1 MNRSQ
6 VTVARAVALIACLG
20 LLSLSPAAHAQK
32 NCGGNTV
39 PPGNSEVDQ
48 YTETV
53 PDGCGDSPLGS
64 PEGGNPDA
72 VPPATAQDLA
82 SLGDDGAA
90 ALALARASAPGG
102 GDRKG
107 GDSAGATGAGSGDSD
122 DGFGDIPAGV
132 LDAAGGSSGD
142 GLGVLFP
149 LLLLAAALAGG
160 AYVLRRRNAG

>member
-1 MNRSQ
+1 M
-6 VTVARAVALIACLG
+6 ALIAG
-20 LLSLSPAAHAQK
+20 LALLFVSPAAHAQK
-32 NCGGNTV
+32 NCGGSTV

-53 PDGCGDSPLGS
+53 PDGCGDSPVGS

-90 ALALARASAPGG
+90 ALALARASAPGD
-102 GDRKG
+102 GDRQG
-107 GDSAGATGAGSGDSD
+107 EDSAGAAGAGSGGDD
-122 DGFGDIPAGV
+122 DGLGDILAGV
-132 LDAAGGSSGD
+132 LDAAGGSSEG

-149 LLLLAAALAGG
+149 LLLLVVALAGG
-160 AYVLRRRNAG
+160 AYALRRRNAG